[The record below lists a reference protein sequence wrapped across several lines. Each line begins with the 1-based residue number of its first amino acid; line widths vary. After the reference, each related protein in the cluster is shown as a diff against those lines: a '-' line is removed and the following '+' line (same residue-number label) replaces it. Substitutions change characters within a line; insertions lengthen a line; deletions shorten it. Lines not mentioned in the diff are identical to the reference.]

1 MKVNTH
7 LVLRLKINRVM
18 PYSSPIPV
26 TARSKGWVRGR
37 SPAQIE
43 GSNLAGDMGVY
54 LLRMLY
60 FFQIEVFSTS

>member
-1 MKVNTH
+1 
-7 LVLRLKINRVM
+7 M

-43 GSNLAGDMGVY
+43 GSNLAGDMDVY

-60 FFQIEVFSTS
+60 FFQIEVFSTN